1 MVGFKTQRQA
11 RGWPRW
17 SQIGCMVSMLSV
29 STLLGCV
36 VPTESDAT
44 SPEHPAPAPAM
55 PPEMVPEQVSDR
67 VLAQAAQ
74 DLQLPISELSILRVN
89 QETWTD
95 GCLGLGRPDEGC
107 LQALVPGWQV
117 EVVHHDTSDFY
128 RTDADGTA
136 IRRSPLDN
144 NLPPSISTKVLD
156 LAATETGLPAPQ
168 LQVTAAEPQV
178 WDGCLGIAKPDTVCT
193 EIAIFG
199 WRAVVAGNGAE
210 LIYHTDMA
218 GDDIRLNDLE

>member
-1 MVGFKTQRQA
+1 MGSPFWQIRYRRLARSLVWGVVGMTVFTA
-11 RGWPRW
+11 
-17 SQIGCMVSMLSV
+17 
-29 STLLGCV
+29 CV
-36 VPTESDAT
+36 TPPYIPDESSEDSGMTE
-44 SPEHPAPAPAM
+44 PM
-55 PPEMVPEQVSDR
+55 PPEMVPASVSDR
-67 VLAQAAQ
+67 VLEQAAT
-74 DLQLPISELSILRVN
+74 DLQLPISDLSILRFN
-89 QETWTD
+89 QEVWSD

-144 NLPPSISTKVLD
+144 NLPPSITAKVLD
-156 LAATETGLPAPQ
+156 LAATETGISAQQ
-168 LQVTAAEPQV
+168 LQVTAAEPRV

-199 WRAVVAGNGAE
+199 WRAIVEGNGE
-210 LIYHTDMA
+210 MLVYHTDMT